1 MRSLNRDESGSLKEH
16 KKEHTKDAIASRL
29 AKGPKHSY
37 LKDFIYGA
45 IDGAVTTFAIVAG
58 VAGAGLSNGVIIVL
72 GLANLLAD
80 GFSMAVSNYLG
91 TRAEHQQRE
100 QAKEMER
107 KHIRLFPEGEKEEV
121 RQIFSN
127 KGFEGNDLERAVNV
141 ITSDMDR
148 WVESMLQD
156 ELGIPLN
163 GPNPFKAGAIT
174 FIAFFSI
181 GAIPLMSFFVDWFF
195 PIQFMEPFHISIFLT
210 GLSFFII
217 GTIKSRFI
225 LEHWLVAGVE
235 TLMIGGTAAIIA
247 YYVGHFLQALV

>member
-1 MRSLNRDESGSLKEH
+1 MSNTEKGSLKEH
-16 KKEHTKDAIASRL
+16 KQKHTRDAIASRL
-29 AKGPKHSY
+29 AEGPKHSY

-45 IDGAVTTFAIVAG
+45 IDGAITTFAIVAG

-100 QAKEMER
+100 HAREIEKR
-107 KHIRLFPEGEKEEV
+107 HIRLFPEGEKEEV
-121 RQIFSN
+121 RQIFYN
-127 KGFEGNDLERAVNV
+127 KGFEGDDLERAVNV

-163 GPNPFKAGAIT
+163 GPNPVKAGAVT
-174 FIAFFSI
+174 FIAFFCI
-181 GAIPLMSFFVDWFF
+181 GAIPLVSFLIDWFI
-195 PIQFMEPFHISIFLT
+195 PIQFIEPFYMSIFLT
-210 GLSFFII
+210 GMSFFII

-225 LEHWLVAGVE
+225 LERWLLAGIE
-235 TLMIGGTAAIIA
+235 TLLIGGTAALIA
-247 YYVGHFLQALV
+247 YYVGYFLQSFVNV